1 MRGRPIDLKHV
12 VTNAIQAHYGRRLKK
27 KDWQSTVKMAHRQ
40 SRTTIAIKRS
50 EGLEYQY
57 ALTDIHRNII
67 KKAMMTPDEAYQRNK
82 VTKKAMG
89 LAWVLCG

>member
-1 MRGRPIDLKHV
+1 MQRK
-12 VTNAIQAHYGRRLKK
+12 
-27 KDWQSTVKMAHRQ
+27 
-40 SRTTIAIKRS
+40 

-57 ALTDIHRNII
+57 ALTDIHRSII

>member
-12 VTNAIQAHYGRRLKK
+12 VSNASQAYYNRRLNFTDWKK
-27 KDWQSTVKMAHRQ
+27 NLNMANRQ
-40 SRTTIAIKRS
+40 SRATVALKRK
-50 EGLEYQY
+50 EGLEYPY
-57 ALTDIHRNII
+57 ALTDIHRTIV

>member
-12 VTNAIQAHYGRRLKK
+12 VTNASQAYYNRRLNK
-27 KDWQSTVKMAHRQ
+27 KDWQRNVKMARRT
-40 SRTTIAIKRS
+40 SRTTIALKRK

-57 ALTDIHRNII
+57 ALTDIHRAII

-82 VTKKAMG
+82 VTKKLG
-89 LAWVLCG
+89 LAWVMCG

>member
-1 MRGRPIDLKHV
+1 MRGKPIDLKYV
-12 VTNAIQAHYGRRLKK
+12 VPNAVHAHYSRRLNRDDWKK
-27 KDWQSTVKMAHRQ
+27 NVRIARRTSRATVAL
-40 SRTTIAIKRS
+40 KRK

-57 ALTDIHRNII
+57 ALTDIHRTIV

-82 VTKKAMG
+82 VTKKLG

>member
-12 VTNAIQAHYGRRLKK
+12 VTNAVRAHYGRRLNVV
-27 KDWQSTVKMAHRQ
+27 DWKNNINMANRQ

-50 EGLEYQY
+50 EGLEYRY
-57 ALTDIHRNII
+57 ALTDIHRSII
-67 KKAMMTPDEAYQRNK
+67 KKVMMTPDEAYQRNK
-82 VTKKAMG
+82 VTKKLG

>member
-1 MRGRPIDLKHV
+1 MRSRPVDLKYAAL
-12 VTNAIQAHYGRRLKK
+12 NAVQAFNSRKLSAADWKNNVRMARRTGRATVALKRK
-27 KDWQSTVKMAHRQ
+27 
-40 SRTTIAIKRS
+40 

-57 ALTDIHRNII
+57 ALTDIHRTIV